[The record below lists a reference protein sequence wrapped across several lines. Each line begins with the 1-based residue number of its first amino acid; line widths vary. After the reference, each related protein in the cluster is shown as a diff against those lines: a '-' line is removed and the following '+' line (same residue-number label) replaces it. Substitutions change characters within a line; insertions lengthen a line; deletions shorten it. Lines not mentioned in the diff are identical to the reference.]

1 MKINFGSQIFESE
14 APVTVYDAAKEV
26 FGNVERSV
34 IAASVNGETV
44 ALSYEIGADA
54 DVKLLTFA
62 DKEGAHV
69 FRHTASHILA
79 QAVKRLYPNAKCA
92 IGPAVDSGFY
102 YDFDS
107 EVSFTPEILEKIE
120 AEMKKIV
127 KENLKI
133 RRFELPRSEALA
145 LMTEKNEPADSILV
159 NVVVD
164 DESETDNLFS
174 IVYCNKTTWE
184 DMDLSFMVDLANSIS
199 AEPFTVGDL
208 KRFLKDNT
216 QKYYR
221 EGSKYKYKHLDFFE
235 NYGYQ
240 YLSEETIRHDQPED
254 SEYQDGVITP
264 PELTIFGLIRE

>member
-1 MKINFGSQIFESE
+1 MHPEKETRQWSKKRIWAIIGVIVFVILLALVIF
-14 APVTVYDAAKEV
+14 
-26 FGNVERSV
+26 
-34 IAASVNGETV
+34 
-44 ALSYEIGADA
+44 LSPFIT
-54 DVKLLTFA
+54 LLWGWTH
-62 DKEGAHV
+62 DDQPG
-69 FRHTASHILA
+69 
-79 QAVKRLYPNAKCA
+79 
-92 IGPAVDSGFY
+92 VDSIPASEQL
-102 YDFDS
+102 FDT
-107 EVSFTPEILEKIE
+107 VQKAIIQT
-120 AEMKKIV
+120 AE
-127 KENLKI
+127 ENGHHAI
-133 RRFELPRSEALA
+133 YVQDESGNDAFRIY
-145 LMTEKNEPADSILV
+145 MTEKNEPADSILV